1 MATPHAAF
9 PWTAQLQRLQQRDG
23 ALAMAASQPMWVAED
38 KALTAAGQALELL
51 LLAGEHLLKADTDV
65 GLVADELRRFQK
77 FAPPGRPSV
86 QIVQLRRQQSTVQ
99 QAQRIARQAFIRNA
113 DGFARAIAL
122 DVPQKL
128 GVVETV
134 MRWLRANLA

>member
-1 MATPHAAF
+1 MATPPASF
-9 PWTAQLQRLQQRDG
+9 PWAPQLQRLQQRDG
-23 ALAMAASQPMWVAED
+23 VLALLGTQAMFAAEG
-38 KALTAAGQALELL
+38 KALTAAGLALEQL
-51 LLAGEHLLKADTDV
+51 LLAGEGQLKADNDV
-65 GLVADELRRFQK
+65 SLVADELRRYQK
-77 FAPPGRPSV
+77 FAPPGRPSM

-99 QAQRIARQAFIRNA
+99 QAQRIARQTFIRNA

-134 MRWLRANLA
+134 MRWLRTNLA

>member
-1 MATPHAAF
+1 MFA
-9 PWTAQLQRLQQRDG
+9 
-23 ALAMAASQPMWVAED
+23 AED

-99 QAQRIARQAFIRNA
+99 QAQRVARQAFIRNA
-113 DGFARAIAL
+113 DSFARAIAL
-122 DVPQKL
+122 EVPQKL

>member
-1 MATPHAAF
+1 MATPPATF
-9 PWTAQLQRLQQRDG
+9 PWTQQLQRLQQREG
-23 ALAMAASQPMWVAED
+23 AMALLGTHAMFAAEGE
-38 KALTAAGQALELL
+38 ALTAAGSALEQ
-51 LLAGEHLLKADTDV
+51 LLAAGESQLKADSDV
-65 GLVADELRRFQK
+65 GLVADELRRYQK

-113 DGFARAIAL
+113 DGFARALAL

>member
-9 PWTAQLQRLQQRDG
+9 PWTAQLQRLQQRDS
-23 ALAMAASQPMWVAED
+23 ALAMPAALPMFAAED

-51 LLAGEHLLKADTDV
+51 LLAGEHLLKADADV

-99 QAQRIARQAFIRNA
+99 QAQRIARQTFIRNA

>member
-1 MATPHAAF
+1 MAPPPASF
-9 PWTAQLQRLQQRDG
+9 PWAPQLQRLQQRDG
-23 ALAMAASQPMWVAED
+23 ALALLGTQAMFAAEGN
-38 KALTAAGQALELL
+38 ALTAAGLALEQL
-51 LLAGEHLLKADTDV
+51 LLAGEGQLKADNDV
-65 GLVADELRRFQK
+65 SLVADELRRYQK
-77 FAPPGRPSV
+77 FAPPGRLSV

-99 QAQRIARQAFIRNA
+99 QAQRIARQTFIRNA
-113 DGFARAIAL
+113 DGFARALGL

>member
-1 MATPHAAF
+1 MATPPATF
-9 PWTAQLQRLQQRDG
+9 PWTQQLQRLQQRDSVL
-23 ALAMAASQPMWVAED
+23 ALLGPHVMFTAD
-38 KALTAAGQALELL
+38 GDALTAAGSALEQL
-51 LLAGEHLLKADTDV
+51 LLAGEGQLKADNDV
-65 GLVADELRRFQK
+65 SLVADELRRYQK

-99 QAQRIARQAFIRNA
+99 QAQRIARQTFIRNA
-113 DGFARAIAL
+113 DGFARAICL

-134 MRWLRANLA
+134 MRWLRTNLI

>member
-1 MATPHAAF
+1 MATPPATF
-9 PWTAQLQRLQQRDG
+9 PWAQQLQRLQQRDG
-23 ALAMAASQPMWVAED
+23 ALALLGTHAMFAVEGG
-38 KALTAAGQALELL
+38 ALTAAGSALEQL
-51 LLAGEHLLKADTDV
+51 LLAGESQLKADNDV
-65 GLVADELRRFQK
+65 SLVADELRRFQK

-134 MRWLRANLA
+134 MRWLRTNLA